1 MKTQN
6 QKRDRVNVSD
16 TPLPGGGWGQQM
28 LSLWEWENVKDTLSR
43 LCCEVLGGGGLL
55 FLTADVL
62 PNNSWLEVCF
72 ISNKS
77 IT

>member
-16 TPLPGGGWGQQM
+16 TPLPGGWGQQM
-28 LSLWEWENVKDTLSR
+28 LWLREWENVKDTLSR
-43 LCCEVLGGGGLL
+43 LCCEGLGGLL